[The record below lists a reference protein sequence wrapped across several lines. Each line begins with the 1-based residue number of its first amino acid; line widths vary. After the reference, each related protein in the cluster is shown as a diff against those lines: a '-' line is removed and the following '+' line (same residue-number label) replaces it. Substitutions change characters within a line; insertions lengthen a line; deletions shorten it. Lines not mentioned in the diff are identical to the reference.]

1 MHEWGIFIKGLHF
14 LKFKVVILVC
24 FQILGES
31 AASKDGAGATA
42 TSDPEDDGDGDISTM
57 DPKPVVVHRGS
68 QCNIRCLH
76 RSLGS

>member
-1 MHEWGIFIKGLHF
+1 MKGLHF

-42 TSDPEDDGDGDISTM
+42 TSDPEGDGD
-57 DPKPVVVHRGS
+57 V
-68 QCNIRCLH
+68 L
-76 RSLGS
+76 